1 MRSGYG
7 LPDVLRTDNGPPFA
21 GTGIAGLSRL
31 AVWLI
36 KLGIRPERIRKGHP
50 EENGRHERMHR
61 SLKSALKQGNT
72 FMTMEE
78 QQRWF
83 SDYREEFNH
92 ERPHEAWQAQRPERC
107 GNRRADNGMAMF
119 LNMHI
124 RREAVST
131 E

>member
-1 MRSGYG
+1 LLSCRGTDRESEPFVRACLTDAFLEYG
-7 LPDVLRTDNGPPFA
+7 LPDVLRTDNGQPFA

-31 AVWLI
+31 SVWLI
-36 KLGIRPERIRKGHP
+36 RLGVRPERIRKGHP

-61 SLKSALKQGNT
+61 SLKRAVECGNT

-92 ERPHEAWQAQRPERC
+92 ERPHEA
-107 GNRRADNGMAMF
+107 
-119 LNMHI
+119 L
-124 RREAVST
+124 
-131 E
+131 

>member
-1 MRSGYG
+1 YG
-7 LPDVLRTDNGPPFA
+7 LPDVLRTDNGQPFA

-36 KLGIRPERIRKGHP
+36 KLGVRPERIRRGHP

-61 SLKSALKQGNT
+61 SLKSALAQGNT

-83 SDYREEFNH
+83 SDYREE
-92 ERPHEAWQAQRPERC
+92 
-107 GNRRADNGMAMF
+107 
-119 LNMHI
+119 
-124 RREAVST
+124 
-131 E
+131 